1 MNTITAFKEIYDYML
16 VVINDYKI
24 DDLYLQGKKEIV
36 YEYLRGFLINGL
48 SDFDCIKPLTYHKEI
63 IKNDKNEDKEEYVFD
78 SDLDDDEKKIISEI
92 AVSKY
97 FKRKIQYVKARMP
110 YMSQREFKKE
120 ATAPVMKEND
130 KWYNNIV
137 SEYMQDIAN
146 YNIKHIKE
154 LDYWKDYAQ

>member
-97 FKRKIQYVKARMP
+97 FKRKIQDVKARMP

>member
-1 MNTITAFKEIYDYML
+1 MTTFIEIYEDWML
-16 VVINDYKI
+16 PIINDYRI
-24 DDLYLQGKKEIV
+24 DNLYKQDKKEIL

-48 SDFDCIKPLTYHKEI
+48 SDFDCIKPLTYHKEVI
-63 IKNDKNEDKEEYVFD
+63 QNSKGEDEEVYVFD
-78 SDLDDDEKKIISEI
+78 YELDSDEKKIISEI

-97 FKRKIQYVKARMP
+97 FKRVIQDVKARMP

-130 KWYNNIV
+130 KWYDQLV
-137 SEYMQDIAN
+137 SEYMQDISN

-154 LDYWKDYAQ
+154 LDYWKDYS

>member
-1 MNTITAFKEIYDYML
+1 ML

-97 FKRKIQYVKARMP
+97 FKRKIQDVKARMP

-154 LDYWKDYAQ
+154 LDYWKDYA